1 MHFVFMGVSG
11 SGKTSV
17 AQRVAGRL
25 GLPFAEADDFHP
37 EANIRKMES
46 GVPLTDADRGPW
58 LRELA
63 GWIGEHDALGES
75 TVMACSAL
83 KRDYR
88 DLLREGASDVHFLH
102 LHGKREVI
110 RERLDAREGHFMPS
124 GLLLSQLET
133 LERLGSDEAGRE
145 LDVRDDLDTLTSQA
159 LEYVGERTGA
169 TGV

>member
-17 AQRVAGRL
+17 AQRVAVRL

-46 GVPLTDADRGPW
+46 GVPLTDEDRGPW

-63 GWIGEHDALGES
+63 RWIGANDALGES

-88 DLLREGASDVHFLH
+88 DLLRAGASDVHFLH
-102 LHGKREVI
+102 LHGTQEVI
-110 RERLDAREGHFMPS
+110 WERLDAREDHFMPS
-124 GLLLSQLET
+124 GLLLSQMQT
-133 LERLGSDEAGRE
+133 LERLGPDEAGRE
-145 LDVRDDLDTLTSQA
+145 LDVREDLDTLTSQA
-159 LEYVGERTGA
+159 LEYVGERMGA